1 MTDFIDQI
9 WRSTVNQTVPD
20 RTRESALAL
29 AAGFAR
35 RDARRRRRLGFT
47 GVTLGLFTLGA
58 GAALFDRAGAGP
70 PFAVLSMLALSW
82 TAWALL
88 AVQGRPGLIAR
99 RETLTLAEALKAMLR
114 RNQRDRRSAVLIGL
128 VVVAAMAPLWMAAK
142 QLQASGQAT
151 EREALQMGGLLTL
164 ALIGGAGVLAARLF
178 GALAS
183 ERRRLEHLVAEHAEH
198 GAG

>member
-9 WRSTVNQTVPD
+9 WRSTANQTVPD
-20 RTRESALAL
+20 RTRESALTL

-58 GAALFDRAGAGP
+58 GAALFDHAAVP
-70 PFAVLSMLALSW
+70 PFGVLTMLALSW

-99 RETLTLAEALKAMLR
+99 RETLTLAEALTAMLR
-114 RNQRDRRSAVLIGL
+114 RNQRDRRSAGLIAL
-128 VVVAAMAPLWMAAK
+128 VVAAAVAPVWMTAQ

-164 ALIGGAGVLAARLF
+164 ALIGGAGSLAARLF

-183 ERRRLEHLVAEHAEH
+183 ERRRLQHLVADHAEQ